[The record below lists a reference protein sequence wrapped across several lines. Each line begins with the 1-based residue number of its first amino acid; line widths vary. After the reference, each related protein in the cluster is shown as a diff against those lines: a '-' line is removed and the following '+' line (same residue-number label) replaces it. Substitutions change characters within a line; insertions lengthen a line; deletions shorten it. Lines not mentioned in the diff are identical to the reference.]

1 MRTGVLGNSML
12 PGRNSLLAPDYFA
25 LRTDP
30 SDFDIDFRGVGGEME
45 RDFFPRHVAALPGI
59 AVDERLSRR
68 RDGRDKENRQYGSV
82 E

>member
-1 MRTGVLGNSML
+1 ML

-25 LRTDP
+25 LQTDP

-59 AVDERLSRR
+59 AVDERLLAASAERRKGREGPEESR
-68 RDGRDKENRQYGSV
+68 
-82 E
+82 